1 MGSSTEVKIYRTP
14 KKVAKAVARE
24 IYKITGDAARYDI
37 ALSGGNTPKKLFR
50 LLAEKYKD
58 KLPWHRIH
66 FWWADERCV
75 ATDDNESN
83 FRLANVLLFS
93 KVPVPPENIH
103 RIRGENDPE
112 SEALRY
118 AEEIE
123 KNLNSGN
130 PVFDIVL
137 LGMGSDGHT
146 ASIFPG
152 RLELVNEKKICAA
165 TQHPGTG
172 QYRVTL
178 TGSVIKNSKKIFIM
192 VTGENKSDRISE
204 IMNNEEEAKLLPAY
218 YLEPNNGTLIWFL
231 DEPAAIKIS

>member
-24 IYKITGDAARYDI
+24 IYKITEDKKRYNI
-37 ALSGGNTPKKLFR
+37 ALSGGNTPKKLFK
-50 LLAEKYKD
+50 LLTEKYYN

-75 ATDDNESN
+75 APDDSESN
-83 FRLANVLLFS
+83 FRLANDLLFS
-93 KVPVPPENIH
+93 KVPVPDENIH

-118 AEEIE
+118 ADEIE
-123 KNLNSGN
+123 KNLDSGN
-130 PVFDIVL
+130 PVFDIVI
-137 LGMGSDGHT
+137 LGMGTDGHT

-152 RLELVNEKKICAA
+152 RLELINEKKICVA

-172 QYRVTL
+172 QYRITL
-178 TGSVIKNSKKIFIM
+178 TGSVIRNSKRIFIM

-204 IMNNEEEAKLLPAY
+204 IMNNEEEAKLIPAY